1 MKTLFTYFIF
11 AVVTVAC
18 IGCAPK
24 VPESDRVLT
33 EIDSLY
39 CSGNAENMAK
49 AREMLRELERDYPRY
64 SDLLVFLGIHALD
77 DEQYDM
83 AVDYF
88 TRAIKYYGKASKFD
102 HYYLYGI
109 RAFAYRDMGNYEA
122 AVCDLNKSYELA
134 LDDDPEVAIRAIL
147 YRADVRYKQQMY
159 DESNADCE
167 WILSQ
172 DSLNYEAIIC
182 IARNHNAQGLYSEA
196 IELVNKSEQI
206 NPDYYAISKIRMQ
219 SYLGLGEMH
228 KAIDDAVRFVELT
241 DPAQIGEADLIMN
254 ADISYAHKCID
265 AQIEQSANSERLQF
279 YKSNLYILAGEFD
292 KCMSY
297 LSTLE
302 KRFGERYEIMVC
314 RAKCYQY
321 MGDAEKEQI
330 ELAKA
335 FELAQLDNN
344 KQIRE
349 KE

>member
-49 AREMLRELERDYPRY
+49 AREMLRKLERDYPRY

-122 AVCDLNKSYELA
+122 AVCDLNKTYELA
-134 LDDDPEVAIRAIL
+134 LDDDPEAAIRAII

-219 SYLGLGEMH
+219 SYLGLGS
-228 KAIDDAVRFVELT
+228 R
-241 DPAQIGEADLIMN
+241 
-254 ADISYAHKCID
+254 
-265 AQIEQSANSERLQF
+265 
-279 YKSNLYILAGEFD
+279 
-292 KCMSY
+292 
-297 LSTLE
+297 
-302 KRFGERYEIMVC
+302 
-314 RAKCYQY
+314 
-321 MGDAEKEQI
+321 
-330 ELAKA
+330 
-335 FELAQLDNN
+335 
-344 KQIRE
+344 
-349 KE
+349 

>member
-1 MKTLFTYFIF
+1 MAMMIIAVLFTNCRS
-11 AVVTVAC
+11 T
-18 IGCAPK
+18 APK
-24 VPESDRVLT
+24 SDQLLL
-33 EIDSLY
+33 EADSLLY
-39 CSGNAENMAK
+39 CENPEDRAK
-49 AREMLRELERDYPRY
+49 GREMLRKLERDYPRY
-64 SDLLVFLGIHALD
+64 SDLLVFLGNYALD
-77 DEQYDM
+77 DEQYDV

-88 TRAIKYYGKASKFD
+88 TRAIKCYGKASKFD

-122 AVCDLNKSYELA
+122 AVCDLNKTYELA
-134 LDDDPEVAIRAIL
+134 LDDDPEAAIRAIL

-172 DSLNYEAIIC
+172 DSLNYEALIC

-206 NPDYYAISKIRMQ
+206 NPDYYAIPKIRMQ

-254 ADISYAHKCID
+254 SDISYAHKCID
-265 AQIEQSANSERLQF
+265 AKIEQSVNNERLQF

-344 KQIRE
+344 N
-349 KE
+349 